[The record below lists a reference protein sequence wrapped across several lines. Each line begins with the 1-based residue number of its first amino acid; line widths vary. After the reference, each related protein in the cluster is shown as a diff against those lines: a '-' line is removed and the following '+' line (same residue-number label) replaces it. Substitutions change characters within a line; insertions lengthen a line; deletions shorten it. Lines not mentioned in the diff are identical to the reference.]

1 MAAFAALQEKNLA
14 KLKVL
19 QKNVKQ
25 ALATYRD
32 QTTGFKS
39 LVTRQSTES
48 TAAIAELTSLVSST
62 SVQDLSKLQATVEY
76 LLKKPVTDA
85 AAVNRSLAPL
95 KQPSRLFDLLN
106 PAYLAA
112 R

>member
-1 MAAFAALQEKNLA
+1 
-14 KLKVL
+14 
-19 QKNVKQ
+19 VKQ